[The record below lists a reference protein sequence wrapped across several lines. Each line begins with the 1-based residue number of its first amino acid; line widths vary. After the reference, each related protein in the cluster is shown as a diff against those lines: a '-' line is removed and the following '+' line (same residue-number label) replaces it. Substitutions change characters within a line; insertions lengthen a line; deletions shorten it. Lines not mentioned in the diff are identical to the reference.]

1 MDQILAQIS
10 ASISELKRNPN
21 RLLEEAGESAIVI
34 LNHNEPTAYFVPA
47 ETYEALLDRLE
58 DYELALMVEQRK
70 CETDQAVEVSLD
82 EL

>member
-10 ASISELKRNPN
+10 ASISELKQNPN
-21 RLLEEAGESAIVI
+21 RLLKEAGDNAIVI
-34 LNHNEPTAYFVPA
+34 LNHNEPTAYFVPVD
-47 ETYEALLDRLE
+47 TYEALLDRLE

-70 CETDQAVEVSLD
+70 SEKNQAVEVCLD